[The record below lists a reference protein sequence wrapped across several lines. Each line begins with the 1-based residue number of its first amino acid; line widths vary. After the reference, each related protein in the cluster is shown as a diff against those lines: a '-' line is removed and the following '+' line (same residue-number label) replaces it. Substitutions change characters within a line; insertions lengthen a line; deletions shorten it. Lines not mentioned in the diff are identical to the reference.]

1 MKKTKSLILSFI
13 LLLVVGI
20 FSVAFTRVN
29 AAEKRKLNVK
39 DGSKEYIQFENPAH
53 KDGEEIEEGTD
64 VVFTLKKDKF
74 PQDKKLDKVL
84 NDTTELKADKNGKY
98 TVKVGK
104 NDITLSVELKNKA
117 KSKLTIADEA
127 HKDKFVFDNSVESG
141 KEYQEGEIIKFT
153 IKPESIPKDKN
164 VVKVTNNGNEIQPD
178 SDGKYTF
185 TVGEDGKEIKLGV
198 TFEAP
203 KVDKNKKMSG
213 TTIAAIV
220 ILVIAILVPAIMA
233 IVKKIQVAKAEKQQE
248 KDLQEGV
255 QEDFEDKA
263 ELEEKEETTEEK
275 TEEKAEEE
283 K

>member
-13 LLLVVGI
+13 LLLVVGL

-29 AAEKRKLNVK
+29 AADKHKLNVK
-39 DGSKEYIQFENPAH
+39 DGSKEYIEFEDKNH
-53 KDGEEIEEGTD
+53 KDGAELEEGTK
-64 VVFTLKKDKF
+64 VTFTIKKDKL
-74 PQDKKLDKVL
+74 PKDKKVDKVL
-84 NDTTELKADKNGKY
+84 NDATELKADKNGKY
-98 TVKVGK
+98 TVTVEKK
-104 NDITLSVELKNKA
+104 DITLSVELKNKA
-117 KSKLTIADEA
+117 KSKLTFAAEE
-127 HKDKFVFDNSVESG
+127 HKDKFVFENNVEFG
-141 KEYQEGEIIKFT
+141 KEYQEGEIVKFT
-153 IKPESIPKDKN
+153 IKPESVPKDKN
-164 VVKVTNNGNEIQPD
+164 VVKVTVNGNEIQKD
-178 SDGKYTF
+178 ADGKYTF

-203 KVDKNKKMSG
+203 KADKNKKMSG

-275 TEEKAEEE
+275 TEEE